1 MNPQAGMLI
10 RESNRDPPLIKEN
23 STNDDAIIAI
33 FFSKGMGYYL
43 DLLAIFVEGEL
54 VVFERSGWLIF
65 YNCYC

>member
-1 MNPQAGMLI
+1 
-10 RESNRDPPLIKEN
+10 
-23 STNDDAIIAI
+23 
-33 FFSKGMGYYL
+33 MGFYL